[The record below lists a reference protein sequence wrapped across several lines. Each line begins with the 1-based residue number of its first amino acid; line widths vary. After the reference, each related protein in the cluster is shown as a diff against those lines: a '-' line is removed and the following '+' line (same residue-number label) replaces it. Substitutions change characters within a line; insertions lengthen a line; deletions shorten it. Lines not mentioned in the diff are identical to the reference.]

1 MVIFICGGED
11 ALGVFALGTQELSFL
26 TEDTPTEKSNKNT
39 QKPPYLGENTVY
51 RQGVVLIQEIDGSVE
66 EKTPTGYQ
74 INQLGSSPYW
84 F

>member
-1 MVIFICGGED
+1 MIFICGGPGD
-11 ALGVFALGTQELSFL
+11 FGVFAIAAQELSFL
-26 TEDTPTEKSNKNT
+26 TEDTPIEKINTNT